1 MKKTMIEILNE
12 LNDYTG
18 KTLSITSYETNWLIS
33 SYGDNTLF
41 LSPATIWDKSFKD
54 ALIVVYKI
62 MQADKKKKKEG
73 IK

>member
-41 LSPATIWDKSFKD
+41 LSPASIWDKSIKD
-54 ALIVVYKI
+54 ALIVAYII